1 MDFKT
6 GKLHKIIRE
15 FKKGNG
21 RYEINGI
28 DLENTVFLYRE
39 KASPFI
45 PIPKGNYRTV
55 SDGNENT
62 LIVDDYINNKA
73 VEFQI
78 ISIFNVNASKYL
90 EKFPE
95 LSMAVEHTNKIVDDI
110 NNIIDYLNSVGVK
123 TDSKYQTQILTPL
136 EPSSTWYMNADG
148 IIETLPLD
156 DFNKKF
162 KEIIENISETAD
174 EKAQEQVRKR
184 LETLKEEIEN
194 FKNTKTSEILEN
206 ITKKENDSL
215 KEIGK
220 IRDIAKNE
228 INTGVSSIN
237 ETSSEVLENI
247 KSKKENY
254 ISEITTISNNSK
266 KELESK
272 MPEIN
277 NKFNAIAGGQI
288 NPSFIQDNGEKRIGE
303 YYLDKNTG
311 KLFRCIR
318 TTSSVVNSSEYFKD
332 MSIDSIV
339 NRLENFSRLES
350 ERLYIPNA
358 TFVKVYKIAGMVT
371 LIVDSGTA
379 FFNKTNTS
387 IFTLPEKYRPNE
399 TLYFSASYRNSTK
412 SNTFFLHSNGNLIK
426 SEADD
431 NAGAYYFTITYPAK
445 TIN

>member
-39 KASPFI
+39 KTSPFI

-55 SDGNENT
+55 SNDNKNT

-78 ISIFNVNASKYL
+78 ISIFNAQASKYL

-95 LSMAVEHTNKIVDDI
+95 LSMVVEHTNKIVDDI
-110 NNIIDYLNSVGVK
+110 NNIIGYLNSVGVK

-148 IIETLPLD
+148 VIETLPLD

-184 LETLKEEIEN
+184 LEQLKEEIEN
-194 FKNTKTSEILEN
+194 FKNTKT
-206 ITKKENDSL
+206 
-215 KEIGK
+215 
-220 IRDIAKNE
+220 NE
-228 INTGVSSIN
+228 ISI
-237 ETSSEVLENI
+237 I
-247 KSKKENY
+247 G
-254 ISEITTISNNSK
+254 NNSK

-272 MPEIN
+272 MSEIN

-288 NPSFIQDNGEKRIGE
+288 NPSFIQDAGEKRIGE

-318 TTSSVVNSSEYFKD
+318 TTSSIVNSAEYFKD
-332 MSIDSIV
+332 MSIASIV
-339 NRLENFSRLES
+339 NRLENL
-350 ERLYIPNA
+350 
-358 TFVKVYKIAGMVT
+358 VKSKVLKI
-371 LIVDSGTA
+371 
-379 FFNKTNTS
+379 
-387 IFTLPEKYRPNE
+387 
-399 TLYFSASYRNSTK
+399 SASEMRNIMTFTTSGGDYVLYEKGISNFKQKAGIPKNSTIV
-412 SNTFFLHSNGNLIK
+412 SIMSMQSYGYLEH
-426 SEADD
+426 
-431 NAGAYYFTITYPAK
+431 ITYDEDTDTVYIGFLIYS
-445 TIN
+445 TIQERSASVLVKYI